1 MSLLQKK
8 KNEIVSNLEGPNE
21 INKSEAINLQSLPSQ
36 ARRKTK
42 TAAIFHEY
50 LKEVKDLSYLVENEN
65 DDTLNE
71 VLGYLANLRILLL
84 GAAPKESGISLVP
97 TKAASKRK
105 SFSSFALPLRKKK
118 DRNIGRHG
126 EAAQLSKKY
135 RNVKV
140 DLPIA
145 RANPIETE
153 TVALQDP
160 LPEKKQQEVFELSS
174 EEEKEELQFQK
185 NLEAN
190 KLRVEE
196 IKPINGNRM
205 LTDLAIV
212 KCQKI
217 LKNQFHT
224 QYGVQDT
231 VLGQILMLKE
241 QKGQFGQILHN
252 GGYHLVVKSNI
263 NYRKDEMNY
272 HDSLFHGKIMDHVK
286 MQICNISKCSGK
298 ELTVNMK
305 ACQQQTNG
313 ADCVCRWQ
321 VVSYFNKCRYRWN
334 KDSGR

>member
-1 MSLLQKK
+1 MKENTLPDVTLTKK

-153 TVALQDP
+153 TVALEDP
-160 LPEKKQQEVFELSS
+160 LPGKKQQEVFELSR
-174 EEEKEELQFQK
+174 EEEKEEL
-185 NLEAN
+185 
-190 KLRVEE
+190 
-196 IKPINGNRM
+196 
-205 LTDLAIV
+205 
-212 KCQKI
+212 
-217 LKNQFHT
+217 
-224 QYGVQDT
+224 
-231 VLGQILMLKE
+231 
-241 QKGQFGQILHN
+241 
-252 GGYHLVVKSNI
+252 
-263 NYRKDEMNY
+263 
-272 HDSLFHGKIMDHVK
+272 
-286 MQICNISKCSGK
+286 
-298 ELTVNMK
+298 
-305 ACQQQTNG
+305 
-313 ADCVCRWQ
+313 
-321 VVSYFNKCRYRWN
+321 
-334 KDSGR
+334 